1 MIADLN
7 WDVEL
12 VVLPTVREKDG
23 LAMSSRNAYL
33 NPQQR
38 EEATILFHSLCW
50 AEKEIHRG
58 ERDARRIR
66 AEMIGMISF
75 MKTARID
82 YVAIVDPASLEEV
95 IQVEGRVLIALAVRF
110 GEARLIDNLMVEPER
125 E

>member
-23 LAMSSRNAYL
+23 LALSSRNAYL

-50 AEKEIHRG
+50 AEEEIHRG

-95 IQVEGRVLIALAVRF
+95 IQVEGKILIALAVRF

-125 E
+125 G